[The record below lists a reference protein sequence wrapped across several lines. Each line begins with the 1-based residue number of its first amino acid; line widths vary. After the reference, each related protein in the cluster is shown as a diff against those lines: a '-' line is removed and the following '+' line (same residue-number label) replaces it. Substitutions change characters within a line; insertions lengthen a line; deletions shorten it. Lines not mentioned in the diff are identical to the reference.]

1 MSAAVAAARAT
12 PASPAPAIQDSRTGR
27 RFYDATQAAWVV
39 KILPGEYYATDDK
52 EEVLVTVLGS
62 CVSAC
67 IRDPVRQVGGMNHF
81 MLVQNKSGAS
91 GAWGNELESARFGN
105 FAMEKLINDLLKRG
119 CQRERMEIK
128 VFGGANVTSSRNE
141 IGTENGD
148 FVLRYLKAEGLPC
161 AAQDLGGIYPRRI
174 IYFPMTGKVVRR
186 LLTGRDQDS
195 ALREESSYAN
205 TLSAPKATSNVE
217 LFR

>member
-1 MSAAVAAARAT
+1 MMSAAALADAGSAAAPLQASRA
-12 PASPAPAIQDSRTGR
+12 GR
-27 RFYDATQAAWVV
+27 RFYDSAQAAWVV
-39 KILPGEYYATDDK
+39 KILPGEFYVTRDK

-67 IRDPVRQVGGMNHF
+67 IRDPYMQIGGMNHF
-81 MLVQNKSGAS
+81 MLVQNKAGSS

-105 FAMEKLINDLLKRG
+105 FAMEKLINGMLKLG

-128 VFGGANVTSSRNE
+128 VFGGANVTSAKNE
-141 IGTENGD
+141 IGTDNGK
-148 FVLRYLKAEGLPC
+148 FVLSYLQTEGLRC
-161 AAQDLGGIYPRRI
+161 TAQDLGGMHPRRI

-186 LLTGRDQDS
+186 LLTGRDEDS
-195 ALREESSYAN
+195 ALREETSYAT
-205 TLSAPKATSNVE
+205 TLVTRKPASDVQ